1 MSSLVVK
8 NTLIYPLSV
17 FQRKALKGILK
28 VSNQA
33 STAGIHFLTG
43 EIPIE
48 AKMHKDVFS
57 LFFSVWSNPES
68 KIYSIV
74 KYILSSSNEDSRT
87 WAIHIR
93 HISKQYGLED
103 PLSCLY
109 RDAPTKSS
117 YKNDVNA
124 RINAFHEG
132 ELRQKSSMEY
142 FNVSLLGLSGRRHPA
157 LSGLITTND
166 VKKSRSHLKML
177 IGDLL
182 TYEKKS
188 EQSGGSPNCRL
199 CSEGEKENICHILTF
214 CSVYSEIRLRILS
227 EYSYLCLNSISGVN
241 FSEILCDNQ
250 TLCQFILDPSSI
262 NLKTRVALND
272 PLLDAFYQISRDLC
286 FSINERRIKML
297 NDLKKNL

>member
-1 MSSLVVK
+1 M
-8 NTLIYPLSV
+8 
-17 FQRKALKGILK
+17 
-28 VSNQA
+28 
-33 STAGIHFLTG
+33 
-43 EIPIE
+43 
-48 AKMHKDVFS
+48 
-57 LFFSVWSNPES
+57 
-68 KIYSIV
+68 
-74 KYILSSSNEDSRT
+74 
-87 WAIHIR
+87 
-93 HISKQYGLED
+93 
-103 PLSCLY
+103 
-109 RDAPTKSS
+109 
-117 YKNDVNA
+117 
-124 RINAFHEG
+124 
-132 ELRQKSSMEY
+132 
-142 FNVSLLGLSGRRHPA
+142 SGRRHPA

-199 CSEGEKENICHILTF
+199 CSEGEKENICHILTV
-214 CSVYSEIRLRILS
+214 CSAYCEIRLRILS
-227 EYSYLCLNSISGVN
+227 EYSYLCLNSISGVH

-272 PLLDAFYQISRDLC
+272 PLLDAFYQISRDIC